1 MTETKDVSD
10 AGDETMKQVGRLDE
24 IVSQAQQDKKSCRAE
39 PEEVAS
45 WIAALGRAI
54 RAIFSL

>member
-1 MTETKDVSD
+1 MSESSQTNDP
-10 AGDETMKQVGRLDE
+10 GNETMKQVGTLDE
-24 IVSQAQQDKKSCRAE
+24 IVRQAAQDKRSCAAE

-45 WIAALGRAI
+45 WITAIGRAI